1 MESSLKV
8 VLDTNIFISALTA
21 FGSSRDFIYSLLQ
34 KEAIIIISDFIIA
47 EVEEV
52 LARKKFHDKIVLKEL
67 WETIKKDTVIVKVKP
82 IISKIVLR
90 DPKDH
95 PILQT
100 ARKGNANLENNS
112 VPSYLIH
119 DSEDILINRNA
130 TYSICKKRNCLLMME
145 R

>member
-100 ARKGNANLENNS
+100 ARKGNANFIISGDEDLLTIRKWKEIRIVTMNEFNKIQ
-112 VPSYLIH
+112 LI
-119 DSEDILINRNA
+119 
-130 TYSICKKRNCLLMME
+130 
-145 R
+145 